1 MHEFAIALGFGAVV
15 SLGLAA
21 GALLAEAGVL
31 VPYWRA
37 QEPGDFLAGYARH
50 APMLLRFFGPLEV
63 ASGGLVVAATVLAWL
78 GFLPGRAPL
87 TAASALT
94 LAVLLCFPLYFQ
106 RANASFASG
115 SIALEQVAAE
125 LARWSRWHRL
135 RTGLAIAAFALS
147 LAAFVG

>member
-50 APMLLRFFGPLEV
+50 APVLLRFFGPLEV
-63 ASGGLVVAATVLAWL
+63 ESGGLVVAETVLGWV
-78 GFLPGRAPL
+78 GFIKGRAAL
-87 TAASALT
+87 NAA
-94 LAVLLCFPLYFQ
+94 
-106 RANASFASG
+106 
-115 SIALEQVAAE
+115 
-125 LARWSRWHRL
+125 
-135 RTGLAIAAFALS
+135 
-147 LAAFVG
+147 